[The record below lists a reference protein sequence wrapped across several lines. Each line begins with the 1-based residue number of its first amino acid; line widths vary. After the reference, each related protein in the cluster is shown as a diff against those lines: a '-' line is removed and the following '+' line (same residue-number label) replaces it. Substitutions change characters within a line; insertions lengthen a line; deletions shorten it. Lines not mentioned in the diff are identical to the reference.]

1 MTDPTTAP
9 VFKENHP
16 AMDMPGSQAT
26 GYLIWQVVN
35 LWQKAQKDAL
45 APFDLTPVQYLL
57 LAGLKELSEDLTQG
71 ARKRDRGKRDGGK
84 SGGGSIKQS
93 DLAQQC
99 HTDAMMTSQVIRTL
113 QKRALVQRATHES
126 DGRAIAV
133 QLTDEGLQRL
143 SQAAPAATLA
153 DAHFF
158 AGLGDR
164 VDEFADALALLTGEK
179 RRRRV
184 KAIGL

>member
-1 MTDPTTAP
+1 MTDPTPDP
-9 VFKENHP
+9 VVKKNPPEM
-16 AMDMPGSQAT
+16 AVPGSHAT
-26 GYLIWQVVN
+26 GYLLWQVTN

-57 LAGLKELSEDLTQG
+57 LAGLKELGEDLDQAG
-71 ARKRDRGKRDGGK
+71 GKRGA
-84 SGGGSIKQS
+84 GSIKQS

-99 HTDAMMTSQVIRTL
+99 HTDAMMTSQVIRAL
-113 QKRALVQRATHES
+113 EKRSLVQRATHES

-133 QLTDEGLQRL
+133 QLTDDGLQRL
-143 SQAAPAATLA
+143 NQAAPAAALA

-184 KAIGL
+184 KAIGQ